1 MLRLFRHYVVAHA
14 VILACCEFVA
24 LSSLL
29 YIIFSYIADSGLG
42 LTETARPQV
51 IALVTVAASM
61 GMTAVGLYN
70 RDHFMQMRDV
80 VTRAVVALTLV
91 VGVLLA
97 VQAIYH
103 WVGGGVSDRGYRLL
117 CTAGLGLFLP
127 ILLGI
132 RRLFRAA
139 LRRFSRLHRRVAVI
153 GTGPRAAKIVT
164 WWRNPEV
171 RPFTLVGFLS
181 LGLEPAPAADLRG
194 GAHLGVA
201 PEELRRFCVE
211 NRVDE
216 VVVAAA
222 DRRGLPVRDLLGCKL
237 AGVRV
242 IDYATFW
249 ERETGQVDLEEVTP
263 GWLAFSDGFQQSG
276 LYEAAARAVDIVV
289 SLALLLLT
297 LPVTLA
303 TAALIKLESPGPVF
317 YRQPR
322 VGLHGKVFE
331 VLKFRS
337 MRTDAE
343 KDGPRW
349 AAARDSRVTRVG
361 AVIRK
366 VRIDEIPQVINV
378 LRGEMSFVGPRPERP
393 VFVEELARKIPY
405 YESRHEVKPGITGWA
420 QINYPYG
427 ASHEDA
433 RRKLSYDLYYI
444 KNRSLFLDAI
454 IILQTVKVLLW
465 NDGAR

>member
-14 VILACCEFVA
+14 VFLAGCEFVV
-24 LSSLL
+24 LFSLL
-29 YIIFSYIADSGLG
+29 YAIFSYINASGLG
-42 LTETARPQV
+42 LAEATCSESA
-51 IALVTVAASM
+51 ALVTIVATM
-61 GMTAVGLYN
+61 GMVAVGLYS
-70 RDHFMQMRDV
+70 RDHFMRMRDV
-80 VTRAVVALTLV
+80 VTRAVVALTLA

-97 VQAIYH
+97 AQAVYH
-103 WVGGGVSDRGYRLL
+103 WVGGGVSDRGYTLL
-117 CTAGLGLFLP
+117 CAAGPALFLP
-127 ILLGI
+127 ILVGI
-132 RRLFRAA
+132 RRLFHVA
-139 LRRFSRLHRRVAVI
+139 LRRFGRLHRRVAVI
-153 GTGPRAAKIVT
+153 GTGPRAAKIVG
-164 WWRNPEV
+164 WWRNPEL
-171 RPFTLVGFLS
+171 RPFTLVGFLG
-181 LGLEPAPAADLRG
+181 LGLEPAPAADVSG

-201 PEELRRFCVE
+201 PEQLRRFCVE

-216 VVVAAA
+216 VVVAPN

-242 IDYATFW
+242 TEYATFW
-249 ERETGQVDLEEVTP
+249 ERETGQVDLDEITP
-263 GWLAFSDGFQQSG
+263 GWLAFSDGFHQSG
-276 LYEAAARAVDIVV
+276 LYEAVSRLLDVAV
-289 SLALLLLT
+289 SLTLLVLT
-297 LPVTLA
+297 LPLTLVTAVLV
-303 TAALIKLESPGPVF
+303 KLESPGPLF
-317 YRQPR
+317 YRQTR
-322 VGLHGKVFE
+322 VGLHGKPFD

-337 MRTDAE
+337 MRADAE

-349 AAARDSRVTRVG
+349 AAAKDNRVTRVG

-366 VRIDEIPQVINV
+366 VRVDEIPQVINV

-393 VFVEELARKIPY
+393 VFVEDLARRIPY

-427 ASHEDA
+427 ASYEDA